1 MSVKLLALD
10 TSTEACSVALLTENQ
25 LIERYEIAPRQH
37 SSLILP
43 MMQSVLAEA
52 EIKLSQL
59 DVIAFGRGPGSFT
72 GVRMAASVV
81 QATAFA
87 HDLPVIPVST
97 LQALAQ
103 QAYREQEANRV
114 VAAIDAR
121 MNEIYIADFILNAEK
136 LMELVGAET
145 VCEPAEFHAFPAT
158 DFIGIGSGWDSY
170 QHVLQSKADKV
181 LQSWLP
187 ACYPNASDIAVIAL
201 NAYQQNKFVSAE
213 KALPVYLRDK
223 VTQ

>member
-10 TSTEACSVALLTENQ
+10 TSTEACSVALLIENQ

-43 MMQSVLAEA
+43 MLQSVLAEA
-52 EIKLSQL
+52 ELNLSQL
-59 DVIAFGRGPGSFT
+59 DVLAFGRGPGSFT
-72 GVRMAASVV
+72 GVRMAASVI

-87 HDLPVIPVST
+87 HDLPVVPVST

-103 QAYREQEANRV
+103 QAYREHEAKRAI
-114 VAAIDAR
+114 AAIDAR

-136 LMELVGAET
+136 IMELSNPET
-145 VCEPAEFHAFPAT
+145 VCVPAEFNAFPTAS
-158 DFIGIGSGWDSY
+158 FIGIGSGWDSY
-170 QHVLQSKADKV
+170 HHMLQSKAGKA

-187 ACYPNASDIAVIAL
+187 AYYPNATDIAVIAI